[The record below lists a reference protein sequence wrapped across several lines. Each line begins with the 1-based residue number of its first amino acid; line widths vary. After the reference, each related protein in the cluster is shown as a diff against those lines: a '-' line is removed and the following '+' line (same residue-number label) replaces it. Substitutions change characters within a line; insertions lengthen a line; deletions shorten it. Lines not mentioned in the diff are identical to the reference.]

1 MPKSRWEQTYLQ
13 KESRDRH
20 CVWRVLVAQ
29 DSRHN
34 NLRLLKNEK
43 NNEKHLQLKN
53 WQKDV
58 FFFLNIS
65 C

>member
-1 MPKSRWEQTYLQ
+1 MPKSRWEQTNLQ
-13 KESRDRH
+13 KESWDRH
-20 CVWRVLVAQ
+20 CVWQVLVAQ

-34 NLRLLKNEK
+34 SLCLLKNEK

-53 WQKDV
+53 WQNDKKN
-58 FFFLNIS
+58 LNIS